1 MSGTAA
7 NLGVAEIADWF
18 PEVTIVLGHGGLAT
32 EQDDAY
38 RTAGSAA
45 LAAGPTSSS
54 RSRLWHRAPT
64 QVGRPRACGHGCW
77 APSTPSARSGRCWPP
92 TLADPPAARE
102 LRRTC
107 QRLPLDHRRL
117 PPTECAAVL
126 PALRP
131 ASTASLLRGVKPNL
145 LAPGRRG
152 MARSCSSIVPQRS
165 TSRPKSTLKLCCR
178 RAAAALIRDLLHR
191 RDEAKASRISSSMSW
206 PISACRPA
214 RARATS
220 SWPPD
225 VARHLAI
232 APQPTAGIL
241 EKHCPPYD

>member
-7 NLGVAEIADWF
+7 NLGVAEIADRF

-107 QRLPLDHRRL
+107 QRLPLDHR
-117 PPTECAAVL
+117 
-126 PALRP
+126 PAPAHRVRRRP
-131 ASTASLLRGVKPNL
+131 AGTASGVY
-145 LAPGRRG
+145 
-152 MARSCSSIVPQRS
+152 
-165 TSRPKSTLKLCCR
+165 
-178 RAAAALIRDLLHR
+178 
-191 RDEAKASRISSSMSW
+191 RIS
-206 PISACRPA
+206 PEGGQAEPA
-214 RARATS
+214 RAR
-220 SWPPD
+220 PPGNG
-225 VARHLAI
+225 AEL
-232 APQPTAGIL
+232 L
-241 EKHCPPYD
+241 KHCAPAFHVATEVDVEAVLSTSRRSADPRSAPSARRGEGVEDLVVDELAHLGLSARPGEGDELVAS